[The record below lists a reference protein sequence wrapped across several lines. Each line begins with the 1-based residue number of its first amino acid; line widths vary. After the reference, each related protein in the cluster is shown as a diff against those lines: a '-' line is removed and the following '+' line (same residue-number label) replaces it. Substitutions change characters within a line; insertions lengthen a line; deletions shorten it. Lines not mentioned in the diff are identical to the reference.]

1 MDLSPLTK
9 NQNKKCMR
17 LKKQKSK
24 EGKHGKRKRKSSRQ
38 KEPKSPNKVSAADRI
53 RSKFKDI
60 GTIKDNR
67 LILHKNVDNAG
78 LFNHRIQSH
87 HNNLEKVFISSS
99 QPCHNIFTDY
109 TPEVPLW
116 TVARLRIWRLPLRLC
131 EEELQPAGPGRH
143 ARNVWRCCTL
153 FGNYTN
159 AK

>member
-78 LFNHRIQSH
+78 LFNHGKTSGLVTRTRLGKARAEGNLLNMLQGPE
-87 HNNLEKVFISSS
+87 NLEWNKE
-99 QPCHNIFTDY
+99 NIPPT
-109 TPEVPLW
+109 T
-116 TVARLRIWRLPLRLC
+116 ILPRPSLPSTSTR
-131 EEELQPAGPGRH
+131 QGAMRQ
-143 ARNVWRCCTL
+143 R
-153 FGNYTN
+153 
-159 AK
+159 